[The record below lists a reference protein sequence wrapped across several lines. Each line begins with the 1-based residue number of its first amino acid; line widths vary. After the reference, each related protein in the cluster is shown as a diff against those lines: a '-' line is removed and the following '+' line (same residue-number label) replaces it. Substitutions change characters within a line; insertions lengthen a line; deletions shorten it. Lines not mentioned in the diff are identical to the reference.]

1 MLKKLSGDIV
11 IYGGTSVLKS
21 LVPLLMLPI
30 LTVYLSPKDYGILSL
45 IEVAILFLT
54 PFITLNIN
62 SFINIEFFKVSQKE
76 LGQYITN
83 ALILSFISACL
94 FLVIAFFA
102 KSMIAN
108 TLKISSL
115 LVIWIPI
122 FVMLRVVSSVV
133 LGLYQVSEQPIK
145 FAIYT
150 LLQTA
155 IDFALSYILV
165 AVFYQGYIG
174 RLEGVYGAFLITSI
188 YGIYIL
194 WGSGYISNKITF
206 KYSKEILMY
215 GMPLI
220 PHVLGGVILAMSD
233 RYFISYYEGNTM
245 VGYYTVAY
253 QMAALMLLISTS
265 VNQAWM
271 PMLYKLLGNY
281 EKNKKLINRYT
292 LLLFSF
298 YTISG
303 IIIYFVSD
311 IIFSLFVDKTFYEA
325 KIFFPIL
332 LLGFILQSYY
342 YLFTNF
348 LFFYKKTWLLAK
360 ITFFSALLNL
370 ILNYILII
378 NYGVIGVAY
387 ATTITY
393 GVYFFIIVLTSARL
407 LSKERTSFV
416 K

>member
-1 MLKKLSGDIV
+1 VLKKLSGNIL

-21 LVPLLMLPI
+21 LVPLFMLPI

-76 LGQYITN
+76 LSQYITN

-94 FLVIAFFA
+94 FLVITFFA
-102 KSMIAN
+102 KSMIAD

-122 FVMLRVVSSVV
+122 FVLLRVVSSVV
-133 LGLYQVSEQPIK
+133 LGLYQVSEQPVK

-174 RLEGVYGAFLITSI
+174 RLEGIYGAFLVTSI

-194 WGSGYISNKITF
+194 WGNGYISNKITF

-233 RYFISYYEGNTM
+233 RYFISYYVGNTM
-245 VGYYTVAY
+245 VGYYSVAY

-271 PMLYKLLGNY
+271 PMLYKLLVNHK
-281 EKNKKLINRYT
+281 KNKKLINRYT
-292 LLLFSF
+292 FLLFLL

-303 IIIYFVSD
+303 LIIYYVSD
-311 IIFSLFVDKTFYEA
+311 IIFSLFVDKKFYEA

-332 LLGFILQSYY
+332 LLGFVLQSYY

-360 ITFFSALLNL
+360 ITFFSAILNL
-370 ILNYILII
+370 ILNYFLILSF
-378 NYGVIGVAY
+378 GTMGVAY
-387 ATTITY
+387 ATVITY
-393 GVYFFIIVLTSARL
+393 AVYLLIVWYVSIRPFN
-407 LSKERTSFV
+407 SKVVS
-416 K
+416 